1 MGLLNKLEKQG
12 STLTD
17 ADGGSPTK
25 MDLSSQ
31 ATKIFQKSQLDLD
44 GRKPEQ
50 MDLSSKFEKDLAL
63 SQLDL
68 DGKTPSK
75 YLDNP
80 PR

>member
-17 ADGGSPTK
+17 ADGGTPTK

-44 GRKPEQ
+44 GKKPEQ
-50 MDLSSKFEKDLAL
+50 KNQTAH
-63 SQLDL
+63 
-68 DGKTPSK
+68 T
-75 YLDNP
+75 
-80 PR
+80 

>member
-17 ADGGSPTK
+17 VDGGTPTK

-44 GRKPEQ
+44 GKNPE
-50 MDLSSKFEKDLAL
+50 
-63 SQLDL
+63 
-68 DGKTPSK
+68 PSTK
-75 YLDNP
+75 INITAIP
-80 PR
+80 VMIIVIVKS